1 MRPVVYRNAATAFV
15 KELKLIKE
23 RGAEVTVRDM
33 PTRELLART
42 VKIERPNE
50 RCVTIPGRRNE
61 TAAAIAETMWVL
73 SGRNDLEFLSR
84 YVPRAP
90 DYSDDGGKTWRAA
103 YGPRLRDWRG
113 VDQIAEVLALLRRD
127 PTSRR
132 AVISLFDPA
141 LDFVE
146 VTNDVPCNNWLH
158 FLIRDGRLDMNIVL
172 RSNDVI
178 WGFSGINTFEWS
190 VLQEMVAYW
199 LGIEVGQAT
208 FFISSL
214 HLYVERDAQAVRV
227 LEGWNGSTGYE
238 KGWCAPAF
246 ATEWEGLPVVI
257 TEWFEIEALI
267 ATDHAPRER
276 IDSFEDPLLRS
287 FLHMIELFWARKRKA
302 NEPELR
308 ACIDRLGE
316 SDLAFSATEDVFRSS
331 AELPSLISRVGVG
344 SGLRATIVAL
354 HRSKDE
360 SYGNA
365 WKRRGEQ
372 ISIASN
378 LARKVDRIE
387 TVAGGARPGD
397 ETLLDTAV
405 DLFVYCVKYQT
416 FLADQ
421 DSGIATS
428 LVPGGVSPYSDGPAG
443 FERAIERYVFDAPTQ
458 IALTDVAAEV
468 VAAFGEL
475 DHFLQSAKGG
485 DWSSRVPF
493 ILALT
498 DAALRFVMVV
508 AESDPAAS
516 ASFSSTV
523 GA

>member
-1 MRPVVYRNAATAFV
+1 MAYGNAATAFV
-15 KELKLIKE
+15 KELKVIKE
-23 RGAEVTVRDM
+23 HGAEVTVRAM

-42 VKIERPNE
+42 VKIERPTE

-73 SGRNDLEFLSR
+73 SGRNDLEFRSR

-90 DYSDDGGKTWRAA
+90 DYSDDGGKSWRAG
-103 YGPRLRDWRG
+103 YGPRLRDWHG
-113 VDQIAEVLALLRRD
+113 VDQIAEILALLRRD

-199 LGIEVGQAT
+199 LGVEVGQAT

-238 KGWCAPAF
+238 KGWDAPAF
-246 ATEWEGLPVVI
+246 ATEWDMLPTVI
-257 TEWFEIEALI
+257 SEWFEIESLI

-276 IDSFEDPLLRS
+276 IDSFSDPLLRN
-287 FLHMIELFWARKRKA
+287 FLYMIDLFWAKKRQA
-302 NEPELR
+302 GEPELR
-308 ACIDRLGE
+308 ACINRLGE
-316 SDLAFSATEDVFRSS
+316 SDLAFSATEDVFRNS
-331 AELPSLISRVGVG
+331 AALPSLIEADALGG
-344 SGLRATIVAL
+344 KLKATVATL

-387 TVAGGARPGD
+387 TVTGGARPGD

-421 DSGIATS
+421 DPSLAAA
-428 LVPGGVSPYSDGPAG
+428 LVPGAGSPYSDGPAG
-443 FERAIERYVFDAPTQ
+443 FERALERYAFDVPPDMV
-458 IALTDVAAEV
+458 LSEVAAEV
-468 VAAFGEL
+468 VALFGEL
-475 DHFLQSAKGG
+475 DQFLQSAQSG
-485 DWSSRVPF
+485 DWSSRVPL

-498 DAALRFVMVV
+498 DAAMRFVIVV
-508 AESDPAAS
+508 AESDPAAT

>member
-1 MRPVVYRNAATAFV
+1 VAYRNAAIAFV
-15 KELKLIKE
+15 KELKAIKE
-23 RGAEVTVRDM
+23 LGAEVTVRAM
-33 PTRELLART
+33 PTRELLAQT
-42 VKIERPNE
+42 VRIERPTE

-90 DYSDDGGKTWRAA
+90 DYSDDGGRTWRAG
-103 YGPRLRDWRG
+103 YGPRLRDWHG
-113 VDQIAEVLALLRRD
+113 VDQIAEILALLKRD
-127 PTSRR
+127 PASRR
-132 AVISLFDPA
+132 AVVSLFDPT

-199 LGIEVGQAT
+199 LGVGVGQAT

-238 KGWCAPAF
+238 KGWVASAF
-246 ATEWEGLPVVI
+246 ATEWDVLPAVI
-257 TEWFEIEALI
+257 SEWFEIESLI
-267 ATDHAPRER
+267 ATDDAPRER
-276 IDSFEDPLLRS
+276 IDAFEDPLLRN
-287 FLHMIELFWARKRKA
+287 FLHMIELFWAKKRKA
-302 NEPELR
+302 DELELR
-308 ACIDRLGE
+308 ACISRLGE
-316 SDLAFSATEDVFRSS
+316 SDLAYSATEDVFRNS
-331 AELPSLISRVGVG
+331 AALPSHIAQVGVG
-344 SGLRATIVAL
+344 DGLRAAIVAL

-387 TVAGGARPGD
+387 TVTGGARPGD

-405 DLFVYCVKYQT
+405 DLFVYCVKYHT

-421 DSGIATS
+421 DQSIAAS
-428 LVPGGVSPYSDGPAG
+428 LVPGGSSPYSDGPAG
-443 FERAIERYVFDAPTQ
+443 FERALERYVFDAPPGMV
-458 IALTDVAAEV
+458 LSEVAAEV
-468 VAAFGEL
+468 VALFAEL
-475 DHFLQSAKGG
+475 DQFLQSAQSV
-485 DWSSRVPF
+485 DWSSRVPLV
-493 ILALT
+493 LALT
-498 DAALRFVMVV
+498 DAALRFVIVV
-508 AESDPAAS
+508 AESDPAAT
-516 ASFSSTV
+516 ASFSSTA